1 VAERS
6 QRGLRDVLV
15 VAAVAVA
22 VVLGAAIFT
31 SILPVEVQRFL
42 FHEPVTI
49 AVLVGGTAFVLWRVA
64 TPRPPDD

>member
-31 SILPVEVQRFL
+31 SLLPVEVQRF
-42 FHEPVTI
+42 FFPEPVTI

-64 TPRPPDD
+64 TPRPPEQ